1 MRNLVIKLGALGDVV
16 IATSLI
22 RRIQAQYPDDEL
34 TLLTAPAFASL
45 FANWPGLRV
54 VAIPRKGLGN
64 MWRALRW
71 LRAQRFDR
79 VFDLQSNDRSAILVA
94 LSGVRMRVGNRPGF
108 PYTHHPATAYR
119 SEVHI
124 FERMNEVLASAG
136 IPPAEPQPVLPPG
149 EQDVRHVAEWLA
161 RHDLAGRRFAVL
173 HAGASPRWP
182 SKRWPWYRELAL
194 EMMRQGVQV
203 VWAGADDDRELN
215 RALAQQAGIDATG
228 AFSIAQLAELGR
240 HAAFAVTNDSGPMHI
255 LSASGI
261 PVFAFFGPT
270 RWHKNHALGQ
280 AGRVLRHAVP
290 CSPCSLGVCP
300 PDKGHACL
308 RDISVDEVLERLRAE
323 RLLPGD

>member
-1 MRNLVIKLGALGDVV
+1 MKNLVIKLGALGDVV

-22 RRIQAQYPDDEL
+22 RRIQVHYPHDEL
-34 TLLTAPAFASL
+34 TLLTTPAFAGL
-45 FANWPGLRV
+45 FAGWPGLRV
-54 VAIPRKGLGN
+54 VGVPRKGLHS

-108 PYTHHPATAYR
+108 PYTHHPAKAYR
-119 SEVHI
+119 SEIHI
-124 FERMNEVLASAG
+124 FERMNQVLASAG
-136 IPPAEPQPVLPPG
+136 IPPGEPQPVLPSR
-149 EQDVRHVAEWLA
+149 EQDMRHVVEWLA
-161 RHDLAGRRFAVL
+161 QHDLAGKRFAVL

-194 EMMRQGVQV
+194 ELVRQGVQV
-203 VWAGADDDRELN
+203 VWVGAEDDRELN
-215 RALAQQAGIDATG
+215 RILAQDVGIDATG
-228 AFSIAQLAELGR
+228 SFSIIQLAELGR

-270 RWHKNHALGQ
+270 RWHKNHALNQG
-280 AGRVLRHAVP
+280 GRVLRHTVP

-308 RDISVDEVLERLRAE
+308 RNISVNEVLERLRVE
-323 RLLPGD
+323 RLLSGD